1 MAFICECKPRP
12 GALSLEKCL
21 QLGVPKGPLLGK
33 LKNGETLTLENGTV
47 VYPADVRDPDDPGP
61 IFLGLNTIDNI
72 SVFCELNNYWI
83 FLFSLVIDIP
93 SIGYLR
99 NLRKNE
105 QFKKYM
111 KSNSDE
117 NLRSDL
123 ILHFTPTTVMDT
135 VEYKEFIATF
145 SEDTMHMVLNERNK

>member
-1 MAFICECKPRP
+1 MSLTTRSAVLNLKVNVFFFFIFVFSDDEQEHKDNNSVMAFICECKPRP

-72 SVFCELNNYWI
+72 SVFCELNNY
-83 FLFSLVIDIP
+83 
-93 SIGYLR
+93 
-99 NLRKNE
+99 
-105 QFKKYM
+105 
-111 KSNSDE
+111 
-117 NLRSDL
+117 
-123 ILHFTPTTVMDT
+123 
-135 VEYKEFIATF
+135 
-145 SEDTMHMVLNERNK
+145 